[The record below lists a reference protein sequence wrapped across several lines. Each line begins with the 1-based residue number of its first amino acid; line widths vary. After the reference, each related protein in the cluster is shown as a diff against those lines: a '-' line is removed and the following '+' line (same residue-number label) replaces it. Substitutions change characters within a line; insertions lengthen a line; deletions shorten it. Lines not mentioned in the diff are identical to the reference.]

1 MNIGVDL
8 DGVLGDQVPHILGL
22 LNQKYGLKLKKSDI
36 RMWNQPIPN
45 TNTDIEREIER
56 ALLDTNYVLAMPVIR
71 GAVKFLRLL
80 SSDGHFIMVV
90 TSRPPEADEAT
101 LKWLRKKRL
110 IFHEFRNMQGLG
122 KERLPVDILIDDR
135 LENIRA
141 FAIRNNLAILFSQP
155 WNQDRKSLSGLIEQ
169 GRVICANGWSDVI
182 RILRLS

>member
-45 TNTDIEREIER
+45 TNTDIDREIEH
-56 ALLDTNYVLAMPVIR
+56 ALLDTNYVLTMPVIR

-80 SSDGHFIMVV
+80 SSEHFIMVV
-90 TSRPPEADEAT
+90 TSRPPAADQPT
-101 LKWLRKKRL
+101 LKWLQKKRL

-135 LENIRA
+135 LENISA
-141 FAIRNNLAILFSQP
+141 FAIKNNVAILFSQP
-155 WNQDRKSLSGLIEQ
+155 WNQDHKSLSELIEQ

-182 RILRLS
+182 RILRLF